1 MGKRFNSFKRK
12 FWLVT
17 MILTFLATLGLT
29 SGCPSPEPPQN
40 KTPDTAIIREIKED
54 GTVKY
59 NVSGTDEDG
68 SVDYISVYVNG
79 NHYQDVNNNSYVTV
93 PIVEGSNTITATA
106 VDNEGAE
113 DPTPATG
120 SFNSPTEYEASQII
134 SNVLDPSK
142 YNKLE
147 KDALISLG
155 SSDSFRVNA
164 LINKLNGTDAIID
177 YLGTHAADLD
187 LYGIPNICPYRTSV
201 EKLGEKALEFQEN
214 DYN

>member
-1 MGKRFNSFKRK
+1 MGKRINSLKRK
-12 FWLVT
+12 FWLAT
-17 MILTFLATLGLT
+17 MILTFIATLGLT
-29 SGCPSPEPPQN
+29 TGCPPPEPPLN
-40 KTPDTAIIREIKED
+40 RKPNTEVITNIKDD

-68 SVDYISVYVNG
+68 SIDHISVYVNG

-93 PIVEGSNTITATA
+93 PITEGDNTVTATA
-106 VDNEGAE
+106 VDDEGDE

-134 SNVLDPSK
+134 SNILNPST

-177 YLGTHAADLD
+177 YLGTHGDDLD
-187 LYGIPNICPYRTSV
+187 LYGIPNICPKRTSV
-201 EKLGEKALEFQEN
+201 EKLEAKALEFQN
-214 DYN
+214 NGYN